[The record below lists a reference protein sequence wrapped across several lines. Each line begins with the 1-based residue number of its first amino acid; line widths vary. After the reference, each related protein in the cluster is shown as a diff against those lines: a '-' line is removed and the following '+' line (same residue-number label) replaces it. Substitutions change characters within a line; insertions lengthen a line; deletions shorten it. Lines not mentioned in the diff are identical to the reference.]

1 MKSENGNL
9 IIEKETILMHFTT
22 IELINEVAK
31 REGKCLERV
40 MYEVLKEKFQSN
52 DATHS

>member
-9 IIEKETILMHFTT
+9 IIEKETLLRYFSTK
-22 IELINEVAK
+22 ELIDEIAN
-31 REGKCLERV
+31 RNGKSLEYV
-40 MYEVLKEKFQSN
+40 IFEILKEKLRSN

>member
-9 IIEKETILMHFTT
+9 IIEKETVLKYFSTK
-22 IELINEVAK
+22 ELIDEIAK
-31 REGKCLERV
+31 RTGKSLEHV
-40 MYEVLKEKFQSN
+40 MFEILKEKFQSN